1 MRIAALVIA
10 TIMLLLTAGVGL
22 LGTNRSLK
30 DAKDIDKIVKPV
42 KKQIA
47 ALAAAGN
54 ADAKRLKDLSSKT
67 GRLRGGAV
75 LFGLTSLLAIGLIVM
90 MFLNKYVL
98 YAAVGLVGLAFLSIL
113 VNPAYDMGP
122 MAPASA
128 RSLAIF
134 VGVVAAMGA
143 GAAYGASALKAR
155 KLAKQQQLA
164 TAAV

>member
-1 MRIAALVIA
+1 MRITALVIA

-30 DAKDIDKIVKPV
+30 DATDIDKIVKPV
-42 KKQIA
+42 KAQIN

-54 ADAKRLKDLSSKT
+54 ADAKRLKDLAGKT

-75 LFGLTSLLAIGLIVM
+75 LFGLTALLAIGLIVM
-90 MFLNKYVL
+90 MFLNKYVI
-98 YAAVGLVGLAFLSIL
+98 YTAGGLAILAILSIL
-113 VNPAYDMGP
+113 VNPSYDMGP
-122 MAPASA
+122 TAPASA

-134 VGVVAAMGA
+134 VGVVAALGA

-155 KLAKQQQLA
+155 KLAKQQHLAHA
-164 TAAV
+164 TA